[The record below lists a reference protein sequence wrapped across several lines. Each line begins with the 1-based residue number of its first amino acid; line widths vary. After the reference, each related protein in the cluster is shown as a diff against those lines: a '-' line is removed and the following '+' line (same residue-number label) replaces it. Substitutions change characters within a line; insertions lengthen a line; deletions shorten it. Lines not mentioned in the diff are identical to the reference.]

1 MSTDLFE
8 RLDADWEV
16 FASSSEA
23 EAALRGWAAR
33 APELAG
39 VGSLDDLLAVVQGRH
54 DPDRRDERLLAMLRF
69 ASDDPLARRVV
80 LQAVRPAL
88 SSFARTYAGR
98 WGKLDAAS
106 TVMVV
111 ALERIASFP
120 TERRQTNLAA
130 HIVLDVR
137 RVLLGALRRELTF
150 ESVFALQHDLV
161 ELEEELVAP
170 PERTAAD
177 HVLQV
182 IADAV
187 RSRTITRRHA
197 ELVIASRL
205 HGVGTEDLA
214 RRWQRDPQT
223 IRRMRQ
229 RAERALVRSAVA

>member
-1 MSTDLFE
+1 MSIDLFE

-16 FASSSEA
+16 FASSSEG
-23 EAALRGWAAR
+23 EAALRGWATD

-39 VGSLDDLLAVVQGRH
+39 FGSLDDLLDAIQGRV
-54 DPDRRDERLLAMLRF
+54 DSARRDQRLLAVLRV
-69 ASDDPLARRVV
+69 ARDDPRARRVA

-88 SSFARTYAGR
+88 STIARVYARR
-98 WGKLDAAS
+98 WGKVDAAS
-106 TVMVV
+106 TVIVV

-120 TERRQTNLAA
+120 TERRQTNLAG

-150 ESVFALQHDLV
+150 ESVFALQHDLAD
-161 ELEEELVAP
+161 LEEELVAP

-177 HVLQV
+177 QVLQV

-187 RSRTITRRHA
+187 RSRTITRHHA